1 MFRSVPQSVPLS
13 NLGQDTVPSYETIS
27 SNYEEIPA
35 AMKVKGDCTLTQNEA
50 YLTVTGRD
58 NTTIPTEGIYD
69 S

>member
-1 MFRSVPQSVPLS
+1 MFRPVPQSVPLS

-35 AMKVKGDCTLTQNEA
+35 AINVEGDCTLTQNVA
-50 YLTVTGRD
+50 YVAVSGRD